1 MKIIFPEVATNPIA
15 IEAIKSFPDID
26 FLPATSLDEA
36 AKQLA
41 SGTADSMLSGLD
53 YPSRDVLI
61 AYRDHLPLKS
71 DYFSSCFICQKDDT
85 VFALADG
92 GVNKLPT
99 KEQLYTTVKDTAITF
114 STYTGEIP
122 RIAMLSYS
130 THGSGGKNP
139 DLEKIHYVITQ
150 IRQNYPDW
158 PIDGEMQLDA
168 AINPK
173 VAAKKTSDSPV
184 AGQANI
190 LIVPD
195 LNSGNIL
202 YKSLEQFAGFTCA
215 GPIIQGFTTPLAD
228 LSRGSTIEDVILTI
242 KVMLKLCL
250 EESVG
255 GHDRDRKGA
264 SPITTGAS
272 DPVSEKHNLS
282 IT

>member
-1 MKIIFPEVATNPIA
+1 MYRQGLFVSIKPPTLCYNYPMKIIFPEIATDPIA

-41 SGTADSMLSGLD
+41 SGAADSMLSGLD

-61 AYRDHLPLKS
+61 AYKNHLSLKS

-99 KEQLYTTVKDTAITF
+99 KEQLYTTVRDTAITF
-114 STYTGEIP
+114 STYTGETP

-139 DLEKIHYVITQ
+139 DLEKIHYVIAQ

-158 PIDGEMQLDA
+158 LIDGEMQLDA
-168 AINPK
+168 AVNPK
-173 VAAKKTSDSPV
+173 VATKKTPESPV

-215 GPIIQGFTTPLAD
+215 GPIIQGFDIPLAD
-228 LSRGSTIEDVILTI
+228 LSRGSTVKDIILTI
-242 KVMLKLCL
+242 EVLKNQL
-250 EESVG
+250 E
-255 GHDRDRKGA
+255 RK
-264 SPITTGAS
+264 S
-272 DPVSEKHNLS
+272 L
-282 IT
+282 